1 MATDVEPLL
10 PHRNDNIRK
19 VDVNVNTQTKRKP
32 SELNRQLYWDYQGL
46 HEGTYAKRLGGLPAV
61 GCADSLGDEIF
72 RAAAN
77 VLQCGESDTDIYSV
91 IYPYSI
97 GATII
102 LEDEHVLTSTI
113 ETMMDR
119 TLEFLIANPALDKT
133 PNCGLNFNDL
143 RDHEQRSAAERVEIR
158 NRFAKRFFLA
168 DKENTEAQDPVTA
181 FVDKGKTKKKKK
193 KLREKRKG
201 KFGRTNLTAK
211 LQSMVVNG

>member
-1 MATDVEPLL
+1 
-10 PHRNDNIRK
+10 
-19 VDVNVNTQTKRKP
+19 
-32 SELNRQLYWDYQGL
+32 
-46 HEGTYAKRLGGLPAV
+46 V

-72 RAAAN
+72 RAASKIYYDHHNNAMCNNTSGALNFLQKAN

-168 DKENTEAQDPVTA
+168 DKENTEAQDPVTTI
-181 FVDKGKTKKKKK
+181 VDKRKTKKKKKK

-211 LQSMVVNG
+211 LQSMAVSG